1 MSPDT
6 GKNAPHAHAVRTT
19 LLDQRK
25 SVVAKF
31 LFLRSSASKSCSTQA
46 PVSWWELRLF
56 PKGCALQDSALAR
69 GLLAPL
75 RRCSPAP
82 PL

>member
-1 MSPDT
+1 MSQDMC
-6 GKNAPHAHAVRTT
+6 KSAPHAHAVRTT
-19 LLDQRK
+19 VLDQRK

-31 LFLRSSASKSCSTQA
+31 LFLRSSAS
-46 PVSWWELRLF
+46 PL
-56 PKGCALQDSALAR
+56 LQNHVAHKLLEACGNCDSFLQGSALAR
-69 GLLAPL
+69 DLLAPL